1 MSEQALLEP
10 FCHALART
18 QRPALMARLQD
29 GVFGEL
35 LKAADSEALTN
46 LDMQKLA
53 STLFDLGR

>member
-1 MSEQALLEP
+1 
-10 FCHALART
+10 
-18 QRPALMARLQD
+18 MARLQD